1 MEWIDQN
8 YPLVD
13 GWSISFFL
21 GKSIYTSGNNMKTG
35 EQPHKYNKENNDAKD
50 MNGYLVRNIREYSRT
65 GEQLSPYI

>member
-1 MEWIDQN
+1 
-8 YPLVD
+8 
-13 GWSISFFL
+13 
-21 GKSIYTSGNNMKTG
+21 MKTG